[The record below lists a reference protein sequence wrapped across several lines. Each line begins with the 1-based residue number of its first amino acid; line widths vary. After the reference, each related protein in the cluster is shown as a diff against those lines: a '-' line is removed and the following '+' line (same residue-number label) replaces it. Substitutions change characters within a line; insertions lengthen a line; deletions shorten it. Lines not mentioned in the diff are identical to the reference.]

1 MRNKV
6 SRLISLFVLG
16 ILLSLNGFSQ
26 QSLKVTGTV
35 KDAQT
40 GEPLIGV
47 NIVVK
52 GTTNGVISSVTGTYQ
67 INVTDPKSVLVF
79 SYIGY
84 QPAEVVIEGRSVID
98 MELFIDSKAL
108 DEVVVVGYG
117 AQKRES
123 VVGSIAAIDNKT
135 LVSIPVSNVTQ
146 ALAGK
151 LAGLQVV
158 QSSGEIGRDEATLFI
173 RGQATYNDR
182 DPLIVV
188 DGIMRDGFSQ
198 IDPNEIQSVSILKDA
213 SATAVFGVKGANGV
227 IIITTKRGSEGKP
240 QISFTAQ
247 TAITKP
253 TRVPQPLDSYRS
265 ALLAN
270 LHKIGGSGEA
280 APFSN
285 KDILNFRTGASPYT
299 NPDYSWVDVMMKDQ
313 SRLSQYNLNVTGG
326 TKTVKYFISGGFMT
340 QDGVY
345 NFDPYTNFSRLNFR
359 SNFDIDVSK
368 NLSASLSLGS
378 RIENRTN
385 PASAWY
391 GSWDVYRA
399 SFALGGRFTPVYNP
413 DGSLGGNSSRT
424 NLIGTVRDMG
434 FYKEIRS
441 VLELGL
447 NLKYKLDFIAPGLSM
462 RGQLAFD
469 DNGSMNRMFDQ
480 KYSVFQYDL
489 KNDKYTEF
497 GENRPLGYAWGNVYD
512 TRKIYY
518 ELSLNYDRKFGNH
531 SFTGILLANRDLK
544 FVDYY
549 VPYATE
555 GLVGRVTYDY
565 SKRYLAEVNIGY
577 NGSENFSS
585 KNRYGFFPA
594 FAAGWFLTN
603 EEFIKNTAFSR
614 VVTSLK
620 LRGSMGWV
628 GNDKLKLSGASEPL
642 RFIYLQQYDNAGG
655 SVFGTGDNWF
665 QGIRQGTIANENVQW
680 EVARKQNIG
689 FESDFFNGLFGLNF
703 DYFYEYRDKILTQIS
718 NTSPSYVGAVFSP
731 ANVGIVENQG
741 FEIEFR
747 HNMDIGNDFSYYIKG
762 NFSYAH
768 NTVIK
773 RDDAYMTLDYQ
784 KEEGYPIDTPLKF
797 ITTGI
802 FQTYDEIYNSPAQ
815 ISQLGGIS
823 GNNILYPGD
832 LKFKDINNDG
842 VINRFDYVRT
852 GYSGVPEITYGVTL
866 GMNYKNFDVS
876 ALLQGAA
883 RASFEKN
890 WEIMWHFSN
899 NENVF
904 PRHWNYWSP
913 ETSGSEEYTR
923 LYGPY
928 QNNEAGSDYSL
939 GSGEY
944 IRLKNVELGYTLPP
958 SLMKRIRVE
967 ALRVYVSGVN
977 LVLWTKR
984 EPYLD
989 PDNRNQRGGN
999 MPPLG
1004 SYNLGLNLNF

>member
-26 QSLKVTGTV
+26 QSLKITGSV

-40 GEPLIGV
+40 GESLVGV
-47 NIVVK
+47 NIFVK
-52 GTTNGVISSVTGTYQ
+52 GTTNGTISSVEGTYQ
-67 INVTDPKSVLVF
+67 ITVADPKSVLVF

-84 QPAEVVIEGRSVID
+84 QPAEVVIEGRTIID

-253 TRVPQPLDSYRS
+253 TRIPEPLDSYRS

-285 KDILNFRTGASPYT
+285 KDLLNFRTGASPYT

-326 TKTVKYFISGGFMT
+326 TKTVKYFISGGFLT

-747 HNMDIGNDFSYYIKG
+747 HNMDIGNDFSYFVKG

-802 FQTYDEIYNSPAQ
+802 FQTYDEIYNSPPQ

-944 IRLKNVELGYTLPP
+944 IRLKNVEFGYTLPP